1 MNKLVIRIWAFLLIL
16 PLTVVAQ
23 SGATWRV
30 GQTTLSFKDSVRN
43 RPLTTELWYPTSSSL
58 APTDTDQVPFV
69 LSPTIRN
76 AQVTK
81 GRLPLI
87 LLSHGTGGSRL
98 TLHWLAASL
107 AQAGFLVA
115 AVDHWGNTYDNP
127 IPEYFAKFWERPQ
140 DLSYILTALLRDA
153 TWSPSIDPARIGAT
167 GFSIGGYSVIALA
180 GAKNDFRALVKFMK
194 SAEGKREADIPEMPN
209 LIQLLEDPAIVASAE
224 QMPNL
229 QDKRIKAV
237 FAMSPAIGQGLVD
250 KQQTTTIHCPV
261 YIVGAES
268 DHITPVKTNAQHYH
282 QLIPGSQYFL
292 FKGKVGHYVFLN
304 EAKESLK
311 KEGVIHFNDDPSVKR
326 GAIHAQVSRLAIDY
340 FNRCLK

>member
-1 MNKLVIRIWAFLLIL
+1 MNKLVTWIWAFLLIL

-23 SGATWRV
+23 SGTTWRV

-115 AVDHWGNTYDNP
+115 AVDHWGNTFDNP

-140 DLSYILTALLRDA
+140 DLSYVLTALLKDA

-180 GAKNDFRALVKFMK
+180 GAKIDYQALVKFMK
-194 SAEGKREADIPEMPN
+194 SAEGRAEADIPEMPD
-209 LIQLLEDPAIVASAE
+209 LIKLLDDPAIAASAA

-229 QDKRIKAV
+229 QDQRIKAV
-237 FAMSPAIGQGLVD
+237 FAMSPAVGQGLAD
-250 KQQTTTIHCPV
+250 KKQTATIHCPV

-268 DHITPVKTNAQHYH
+268 DHITPVKTNAMHYH
-282 QLIPGSQYFL
+282 HLITGSKFFL
-292 FKGKVGHYVFLN
+292 LKGKVGHYVFLN

-311 KEGVIHFNDDPSVKR
+311 KDGVIHFNDDPSVNRK
-326 GAIHAQVSRLAIDY
+326 AIHEQVSRMATDY
-340 FNRCLK
+340 FSRILK

>member
-1 MNKLVIRIWAFLLIL
+1 MNKLVAWVWAFLLIL
-16 PLTVVAQ
+16 PLSVLAQ
-23 SGATWRV
+23 SGTTWRV
-30 GQTTLSFKDSVRN
+30 GQTTLSFRDSVRS

-58 APTDTDQVPFV
+58 APSDTELVPFV

-76 AQVTK
+76 GQVTK

-87 LLSHGTGGSRL
+87 LLSHGTGGNRL

-115 AVDHWGNTYDNP
+115 AVDHWGNTFDNP
-127 IPEYFAKFWERPQ
+127 IPVYFAKFWERPQ
-140 DLSYILTALLRDA
+140 DLSYVLTALLKDT

-180 GAKNDFRALVKFMK
+180 GAKVDYQSLVKFMK
-194 SAEGKREADIPEMPN
+194 SPEGRAEAAIPEMPD
-209 LIQLLEDPAIVASAE
+209 LIKLLDDPSIAASAA
-224 QMPNL
+224 QIPNL

-237 FAMSPAIGQGLVD
+237 FAMSPAIGQGLAD
-250 KQQTTTIHCPV
+250 KQQTATIHCPV

-268 DHITPVKTNAQHYH
+268 DHITPVKTNAEHYH
-282 QLIPGSQYFL
+282 QLISGSQFFL
-292 FKGKVGHYVFLN
+292 LKGKVGHYVFLN

-311 KEGVIHFNDDPSVKR
+311 KEGIIHFIDDPSVKR
-326 GAIHAQVSRLAIDY
+326 EAIHAQVSRLAIDY
-340 FNRCLK
+340 FNRRLK